1 MKISRLI
8 VRGYQQFEDLDLDLT
23 NPLTKEPL
31 DRVCLL
37 GSNGTGKS
45 TLLGLVRRL
54 LHGPQGRMRGHAA
67 LIGRDGTSH
76 VLSATGGW
84 QGDSH
89 RWFGPLTD
97 SQLSEGLAAVFGG
110 TTTAFPKELRIFSGL
125 REAGGLI
132 ATVSADRASLL
143 EQDPPRATLNQAL
156 ALSKGRPFEHDVGP
170 HQAEAFWQLLTAL
183 LARRNEQFR
192 EFLAREEN
200 RKRTVEDVE
209 TTFSQRHPE
218 LLPTLAALWN
228 RLLEPA
234 GLELDLE
241 NVKLPSQ
248 LTDSLSMHVRV
259 ARTKAV
265 LPYNALSS
273 GLRSFL
279 FRLGYLKT
287 LFFDPPTGSCFV
299 LVDEPEASLHPD
311 FLYDIVDV
319 YQSVCLGSQL
329 FFATHSPIVAAQ
341 FKPEERVILEFDENR
356 FVKARRGTAPE
367 GDDPNDVL
375 RSDFHVRSVLGKEG
389 VKKWER
395 FLELD
400 ELLRR
405 EQDTALREKY
415 RREYMEIGA
424 AYNFEPRVHA

>member
-1 MKISRLI
+1 MD
-8 VRGYQQFEDLDLDLT
+8 VR
-23 NPLTKEPL
+23 
-31 DRVCLL
+31 
-37 GSNGTGKS
+37 
-45 TLLGLVRRL
+45 
-54 LHGPQGRMRGHAA
+54 
-67 LIGRDGTSH
+67 
-76 VLSATGGW
+76 
-84 QGDSH
+84 
-89 RWFGPLTD
+89 
-97 SQLSEGLAAVFGG
+97 
-110 TTTAFPKELRIFSGL
+110 
-125 REAGGLI
+125 
-132 ATVSADRASLL
+132 
-143 EQDPPRATLNQAL
+143 
-156 ALSKGRPFEHDVGP
+156 
-170 HQAEAFWQLLTAL
+170 
-183 LARRNEQFR
+183 LARTR
-192 EFLAREEN
+192 ER
-200 RKRTVEDVE
+200 
-209 TTFSQRHPE
+209 
-218 LLPTLAALWN
+218 
-228 RLLEPA
+228 
-234 GLELDLE
+234 
-241 NVKLPSQ
+241 
-248 LTDSLSMHVRV
+248 
-259 ARTKAV
+259 

-287 LFFDPPTGSCFV
+287 LFFEPPHGSSFV

-356 FVKARRGTAPE
+356 YVKARRGTAPE

-405 EQDTALREKY
+405 EEDAALREKY